1 MSRLTFSYDSTD
13 VSFNFSTTVN
23 NNGDAEALG
32 MLMNLLGSRINLTSA
47 PVPIR
52 TYSVKLASCGA
63 QKISVIKAIREIT
76 SLGLKEAK
84 DVADMLGE
92 IKSGVLQDEAKK
104 IEKLINEAGGS
115 VEILPI
121 FENICMPLFN
131 SFGR

>member
-47 PVPIR
+47 PSPVQ

-63 QKISVIKAIREIT
+63 QKISVIKVIREIT

-84 DVADMLGE
+84 DVADMHGE

-115 VEILPI
+115 VEILTLSP
-121 FENICMPLFN
+121 P
-131 SFGR
+131 G